1 MVNTETRLFTF
12 FVVKDGEAVCSWE
25 KKTRPGDDY
34 GSVHQLLI
42 AKFMLK
48 LKNAGKTSRTAMYN
62 LNPIPYEYAVKVTNR
77 FKRLD
82 LVNSVIEELWAEVH
96 NTVQEAANK
105 AIPKKKKSKKA
116 KRLSQGALK

>member
-1 MVNTETRLFTF
+1 MTF
-12 FVVKDGEAVCSWE
+12 FVVKDGEAVCSQ
-25 KKTRPGDDY
+25 KKARPVADC

-62 LNPIPYEYAVKVTNR
+62 LNPIPYDYAVKVTNR

-96 NTVQEAANK
+96 NTVQEAVNK
-105 AIPKKKKSKKA
+105 AISKKKKSKKA